1 MATRKVCSMNTRWG
15 GTIFLTKTKVRQL
28 YGVDNRTAESVLS
41 EIEPVGVHL
50 GAKIYARPD
59 VEKAMKGYEHGA
71 S

>member
-1 MATRKVCSMNTRWG
+1 MATRPV
-15 GTIFLTKTKVRQL
+15 FLTNTKVQRL
-28 YGVDNRTAESVLS
+28 FGVDKRTAESVLS

-71 S
+71 P